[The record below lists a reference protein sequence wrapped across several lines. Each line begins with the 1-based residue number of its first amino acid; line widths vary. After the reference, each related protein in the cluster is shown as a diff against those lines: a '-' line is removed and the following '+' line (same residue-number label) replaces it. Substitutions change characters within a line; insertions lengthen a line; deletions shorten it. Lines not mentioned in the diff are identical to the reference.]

1 MEEALVKSGNF
12 PNVAIKPGT
21 NEHAA
26 TGETV
31 EIPDGAR
38 SGDAQS
44 LDTEETEQVTAE
56 AENEAESGSDCFERD
71 TREKLVA
78 DVWALFKCC
87 EEGEPLVNSVLSL
100 LDRQADITYRYC
112 QEDYEAMSDYM
123 EGKISALRDKC
134 DNLTAQLCHAQ
145 ACPDCDCCGW
155 TERLEALEECVKVLY
170 GEADALNE
178 GKKVDRD
185 ALQIALVRFAT
196 DWMAAAGHIQE
207 QRTILYH
214 VEKIAELIEG
224 AKQ

>member
-1 MEEALVKSGNF
+1 MNHCVDK
-12 PNVAIKPGT
+12 
-21 NEHAA
+21 
-26 TGETV
+26 
-31 EIPDGAR
+31 
-38 SGDAQS
+38 Q
-44 LDTEETEQVTAE
+44 
-56 AENEAESGSDCFERD
+56 D

-123 EGKISALRDKC
+123 EGKISALHNKC
-134 DNLTAQLCHAQ
+134 DKLTAQLHHAQ

-155 TERLEALEECVKVLY
+155 TERIDKLEVDVKALY
-170 GEADALNE
+170 GEVDALKA
-178 GKKVDRD
+178 GKHVDRD
-185 ALQIALVRFAT
+185 ALQLALVRFAS

>member
-26 TGETV
+26 TGEEV

-38 SGDAQS
+38 SNDAQS
-44 LDTEETEQVTAE
+44 LETDETEQVPAE
-56 AENEAESGSDCFERD
+56 EENEAENGSDCVERD

-78 DVWALFKCC
+78 DVWALFKSC
-87 EEGEPLVNSVLSL
+87 EEGEPLVNCVLSL
-100 LDRQADITYRYC
+100 LDRQADITYRYW
-112 QEDYEAMSDYM
+112 
-123 EGKISALRDKC
+123 RDKC
-134 DNLTAQLCHAQ
+134 DNLTAQLYHAQ
-145 ACPDCDCCGW
+145 AYPDCDCCGW
-155 TERLEALEECVKVLY
+155 TERIDRLEERVKALY
-170 GEADALNE
+170 GEVDALKA
-178 GKKVDRD
+178 GKHVDRD
-185 ALQIALVRFAT
+185 ALQLSLVRFAS

-207 QRTILYH
+207 QRTIIYH

>member
-1 MEEALVKSGNF
+1 MKSGDF

-26 TGETV
+26 TGEAV
-31 EIPDGAR
+31 EIPDVAR

-44 LDTEETEQVTAE
+44 LKTEKTEQVPVE
-56 AENEAESGSDCFERD
+56 AENEPENGSECVEQD
-71 TREKLVA
+71 TREMLVA
-78 DVWALFKCC
+78 DVWALFKSC
-87 EEGEPLVNSVLSL
+87 EEGEPLVNCVLSL

-112 QEDYEAMSDYM
+112 QEDYEGMSDYM

-134 DNLTAQLCHAQ
+134 DKLTAQLHHAQ

-155 TERLEALEECVKVLY
+155 TERIDALEERVKALY
-170 GEADALNE
+170 GEIDALKE
-178 GKKVDRD
+178 SKKVDRD
-185 ALQIALVRFAT
+185 ALQLALVRFAT

-207 QRTILYH
+207 QRTIIYH

>member
-1 MEEALVKSGNF
+1 MEEALMKSGDF

-21 NEHAA
+21 TEHAA
-26 TGETV
+26 TGEAV

-38 SGDAQS
+38 PGDALS
-44 LDTEETEQVTAE
+44 LETEETEQVPAE
-56 AENEAESGSDCFERD
+56 AENEAENGSDCVEQD

-100 LDRQADITYRYC
+100 LDRQADITFRYC

-134 DNLTAQLCHAQ
+134 DNLTAQLHHAQ

-155 TERLEALEECVKVLY
+155 IERIDGLEESVKTLC
-170 GEADALNE
+170 GEVNALRDS
-178 GKKVDRD
+178 KHIDKD
-185 ALQIALVRFAT
+185 ALQLALVRFAT

-207 QRTILYH
+207 QRTIIYH